1 MKLFRND
8 NQTVLDEV
16 AGKLSERLE
25 KEVVIFSTTS
35 MGGGCINQS
44 FKVETNAGI
53 FFMKWNSACKP
64 DMFVREAESLTA
76 LKKAAGEFLV
86 IPEVF
91 AAKPVDSNPGFLVL
105 EYLSPGFSAA
115 NDEKLGRGLAVLHQF
130 RHEKFGFYHDN
141 YCGATLQNNVWADDW
156 ATFFKDNRLGFLLR
170 LIQNERPLPAK
181 EVQVYE
187 KLLLKIP
194 DLLPTGSIP
203 ALIHGDLWSGNY
215 WSATK
220 GPALIDPASYFAER
234 EMEFAI
240 MTLFG
245 GFSSRFYDAYNET
258 YPLLPGWKTRNKLY
272 QLYHTLNHYYLFG
285 GGYQSQSFQIAC
297 YFAG

>member
-1 MKLFRND
+1 MIGD
-8 NQTVLDEV
+8 ENQIVKNEV

-25 KEVVIFSTTS
+25 KKVVIQS
-35 MGGGCINQS
+35 MTPVGGGCIHPS
-44 FKVETNAGI
+44 FQMETNAGI

-76 LKKAAGEFLV
+76 LKKAAGEFLI

-91 AAKPVDSNPGFLVL
+91 AAKPVDSTPGFLVL
-105 EYLSPGFSAA
+105 EYLSPGFSAH
-115 NDEKLGRGLAVLHQF
+115 NDEKLGRGLAVLHQYQ
-130 RHEKFGFYHDN
+130 HEKFGFYHDN
-141 YCGATLQNNVWADDW
+141 YCGATLQKNVWADDW
-156 ATFFKDNRLGFLLR
+156 ATFFRDNRLGFLLR

-181 EVQVYE
+181 EVEVYE

-194 DLLPTGSIP
+194 DLIPSGSIP

-215 WSATK
+215 LFTEK
-220 GPALIDPASYFAER
+220 GPALIDPAAYYAER

-240 MTLFG
+240 ITLFG

-258 YPLLPGWKTRNKLY
+258 YPLLPG
-272 QLYHTLNHYYLFG
+272 
-285 GGYQSQSFQIAC
+285 
-297 YFAG
+297 